1 MYKMS
6 DKHMALTDTLSGDTC
21 TPCHG
26 DLNGD
31 AVGDPVT
38 GDLKRNQGVN
48 LRATHLGSVAN
59 LSPDASTCR
68 VTPRKQS
75 LYPL

>member
-1 MYKMS
+1 MQVKDMTLS
-6 DKHMALTDTLSGDTC
+6 DTLSGDTC

-38 GDLKRNQGVN
+38 GDLKRNQRVSP
-48 LRATHLGSVAN
+48 RATHLGSV
-59 LSPDASTCR
+59 
-68 VTPRKQS
+68 VTF
-75 LYPL
+75 PLDSITYGATRTGRFKNPL

>member
-1 MYKMS
+1 MKLPLADVKDVTLS
-6 DKHMALTDTLSGDTC
+6 DTLSVDTC

-38 GDLKRNQGVN
+38 GDLKRNQRVSP
-48 LRATHLGSVAN
+48 RATHLGS
-59 LSPDASTCR
+59 LDKSRLIASIIGY
-68 VTPRKQS
+68 TPPK
-75 LYPL
+75 